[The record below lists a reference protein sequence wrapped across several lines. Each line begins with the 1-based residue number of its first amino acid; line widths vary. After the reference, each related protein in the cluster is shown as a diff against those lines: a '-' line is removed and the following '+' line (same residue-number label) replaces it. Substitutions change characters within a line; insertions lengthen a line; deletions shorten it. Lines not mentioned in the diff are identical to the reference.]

1 MNAAKART
9 MRAAA
14 IFPGAENTP
23 IEQKSNKFISCLTL
37 DIIYLYTD
45 FRAKQQPTQMLM
57 Y

>member
-1 MNAAKART
+1 

>member
-1 MNAAKART
+1 
-9 MRAAA
+9 MRAEAVRPDA
-14 IFPGAENTP
+14 DHTP
-23 IEQKSNKFISCLTL
+23 IAQKSNKLITCLTL